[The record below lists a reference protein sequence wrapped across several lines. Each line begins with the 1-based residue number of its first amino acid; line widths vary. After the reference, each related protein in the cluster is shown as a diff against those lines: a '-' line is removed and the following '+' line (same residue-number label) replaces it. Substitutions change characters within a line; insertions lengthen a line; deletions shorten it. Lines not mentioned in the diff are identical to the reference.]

1 MRTVS
6 LLIVGAALLSAADPN
21 WIPGAGG
28 VATRDRQGRI
38 TAIDLRSSWVSDSDL
53 RDLAELPYLTTLN
66 LSLTRITD
74 HGMKELKNAP
84 GIVELDLQYAEQIT
98 DEGTAALKGWKRLK
112 RLNLRG
118 TKITDNTL
126 GHLAGLPTLESLDI
140 GFAQFT
146 DSGLENLALL
156 PNLKEVTIGGNKLT
170 DAGLRFLRQLSGL
183 TYLDLSGSQ
192 RTDSGLWSV
201 SITELGMDSVAT
213 LKELQELRLGGT
225 AVSAR
230 WLEKLKGLQ
239 KLERLSLQDDRR
251 LGDDAAPVLG
261 SFTSLRWL
269 DVKGTAMTE
278 KGIAELRRQLPN
290 CQIVN

>member
-1 MRTVS
+1 MRPAF
-6 LLIVGAALLSAADPN
+6 LAMAGAALLCAAEPN
-21 WIPGAGG
+21 WIPGADG
-28 VATRDRQGRI
+28 VVTRDGQGHI
-38 TAIDLRSSWVSDSDL
+38 TTVDLRSSWVTDSDL
-53 RDLAELPYLTTLN
+53 RDLAELPYLTSLN

-74 HGMKELKNAP
+74 HGMKELKNAS

-98 DEGTAALKGWKRLK
+98 DEGIAALRGWKRLK

-118 TKITDNTL
+118 TKITDMTL

-170 DAGLRFLRQLSGL
+170 DAGLRFLRQLPGL

-201 SITELGMDSVAT
+201 GMTESGVDSVGT
-213 LKELQELRLGGT
+213 LKNLQELRLGGSS
-225 AVSAR
+225 VSAR

-239 KLERLSLQDDRR
+239 KLERLSLQDGRR
-251 LGDDAAPVLG
+251 VGDDASPVLA

-269 DVKGTAMTE
+269 DLKGTGMTG
-278 KGIAELRRQLPN
+278 KGVAELRRQLPH
-290 CQIVN
+290 CQIVY

>member
-1 MRTVS
+1 MF
-6 LLIVGAALLSAADPN
+6 AADPD
-21 WIPGAGG
+21 WITGAGG
-28 VATRDRQGRI
+28 VITHDRQGRI
-38 TAIDLRSSWVSDSDL
+38 TAVDLRSSWVTDSDL
-53 RDLAELPYLTTLN
+53 RDLAELPYLQSLN

-84 GIVELDLQYAEQIT
+84 GIVELDLQYAEQVT
-98 DEGTAALKGWKRLK
+98 DEGIAALKGWKRLK

-118 TKITDNTL
+118 TKITDMTL

-156 PNLKEVTIGGNKLT
+156 PNLKEVAIGGNKLT
-170 DAGLRFLRQLSGL
+170 DVGLRFLRQLPGL

-201 SITELGMDSVAT
+201 GMTELGMESVAT
-213 LKELQELRLGGT
+213 LKDLRELRLGGSS
-225 AVSAR
+225 VSGR

-239 KLERLSLQDDRR
+239 KLERLSLQDAKR
-251 LGDDAAPVLG
+251 LGDDASPVLA
-261 SFTSLRWL
+261 SFTGLRWL
-269 DVKGTAMTE
+269 DLKGTGMTE
-278 KGIAELRRQLPN
+278 KAVAGLRRQLPG
-290 CQIVN
+290 CQVSY